1 MEQESL
7 APAGEAPPPAQ
18 PVAEEQQPAAEPA
31 APTEPAA
38 AAEPPAPAPELTEEQ
53 KAAVAAFAEID
64 ADGDGELTA
73 DEIYQAL
80 AKTDA
85 NVNLERI
92 HEIMERADKDH
103 NGTISQQEYM
113 DAVAEDILPPSWLGA
128 WLGKLARGVAAAF
141 AGPEPEAA
149 ATVSVD
155 APQGALGLVF
165 ERDSAVICRIKDES
179 PLLGQVELGW
189 TLVSINSNGSVL
201 DTTTLDGAAV
211 TNLLFAR
218 AEVERK
224 LQFQKTEI
232 KVSAPVAPVAPPVGQ
247 VVAVQPQ
254 WQPPPFVRTPEAAQ
268 IVAWQHP
275 EAAALEA
282 LRSFFTKLAS
292 LDGDVSTITKAEF
305 ASCCANPEV
314 GPQIS
319 NQDAVFDCLD
329 VDSSGEISLDE
340 RLPVHKIMTCTPSTR
355 RLLDGVAVCPPESL
369 VDLRAGCCTPSRGAT
384 WPIPAP
390 ARRNRPRRGAR
401 PSPARV
407 RAQIKSRALT
417 RLTV

>member
-1 MEQESL
+1 M
-7 APAGEAPPPAQ
+7 PAEAGAAVPETPPPS
-18 PVAEEQQPAAEPA
+18 QPAAVVAEAPTEPA
-31 APTEPAA
+31 AEPAA
-38 AAEPPAPAPELTEEQ
+38 AAEPLAPAPELTDEQ
-53 KAAVAAFAEID
+53 RAMLQAFKAID

-85 NVNLERI
+85 NAANLERI
-92 HEIMERADKDH
+92 HEIMEKADKDH

-113 DAVAEDILPPSWLGA
+113 DAVAEDILPPSWLGT
-128 WLGKLARGVAAAF
+128 WVGKLAKGVAAAF
-141 AGPEPEAA
+141 TGPEPEPVP
-149 ATVSVD
+149 TICID

-165 ERDSAVICRIKDES
+165 ERDSAIICRIKDES

-201 DTTTLDGAAV
+201 DTSTLDGWAV
-211 TNLLFAR
+211 TNLLGAR

-232 KVSAPVAPVAPPVGQ
+232 KVSAPVAPPQGQVVAVQPTVGQ
-247 VVAVQPQ
+247 VVAVQPE

-292 LDGDVSTITKAEF
+292 LAVWKSTS
-305 ASCCANPEV
+305 AS
-314 GPQIS
+314 
-319 NQDAVFDCLD
+319 
-329 VDSSGEISLDE
+329 
-340 RLPVHKIMTCTPSTR
+340 
-355 RLLDGVAVCPPESL
+355 
-369 VDLRAGCCTPSRGAT
+369 GAPT
-384 WPIPAP
+384 I
-390 ARRNRPRRGAR
+390 
-401 PSPARV
+401 
-407 RAQIKSRALT
+407 LH
-417 RLTV
+417 

>member
-1 MEQESL
+1 MI
-7 APAGEAPPPAQ
+7 
-18 PVAEEQQPAAEPA
+18 
-31 APTEPAA
+31 
-38 AAEPPAPAPELTEEQ
+38 
-53 KAAVAAFAEID
+53 AAFQEID

-80 AKTDA
+80 ARNDA
-85 NVNLERI
+85 NVSLERI
-92 HEIMERADKDH
+92 HEVMERADKDH
-103 NGTISQQEYM
+103 NGTISQQEYL

-128 WLGKLARGVAAAF
+128 WLGKLAKGVAAAF
-141 AGPEPEAA
+141 AGPEPEAV
-149 ATVSVD
+149 ATVSID

-201 DTTTLDGAAV
+201 DTSTLDGAAV

-218 AEVERK
+218 AEVARK

-232 KVSAPVAPVAPPVGQ
+232 KVSAPVAPPVGQ
-247 VVAVQPQ
+247 VVAVQPE

-292 LDGDVSTITKAEF
+292 LDGDTSTITKAEF
-305 ASCCANPEV
+305 AVCCADPAV
-314 GPQIS
+314 GPQIT
-319 NQDAVFDCLD
+319 NQDAVFDCARP
-329 VDSSGEISLDE
+329 VWKSNFTGT
-340 RLPVHKIMTCTPSTR
+340 RLTGPFAHRSR
-355 RLLDGVAVCPPESL
+355 RRRVGRDLPRRAV
-369 VDLRAGCCTPSRGAT
+369 VRRRRALHGRY
-384 WPIPAP
+384 
-390 ARRNRPRRGAR
+390 RPRHEGARCSVEPGNHRLERGPRRTRGAR
-401 PSPARV
+401 QAHGRQGVPEGAEIEPRLAGG
-407 RAQIKSRALT
+407 AQRGQ
-417 RLTV
+417 

>member
-1 MEQESL
+1 MEQMPAEANAA
-7 APAGEAPPPAQ
+7 APEAPPPPQ
-18 PVAEEQQPAAEPA
+18 PVAEEQEPAA

-38 AAEPPAPAPELTEEQ
+38 AAEPPAPAPELTDEQ
-53 KAAVAAFAEID
+53 RAMLEAFKAID

-80 AKTDA
+80 AKNDA

-92 HEIMERADKDH
+92 HEIMEKADKDH

-113 DAVAEDILPPSWLGA
+113 DAVAEDLLPPSWLGT
-128 WLGKLARGVAAAF
+128 WVGKLAKGVAAAF
-141 AGPEPEAA
+141 AGPEPEA
-149 ATVSVD
+149 VPIVCID

-165 ERDSAVICRIKDES
+165 KRDSAIICRIKDES

-201 DTTTLDGAAV
+201 DTSTLDGWAV
-211 TNLLFAR
+211 TNLLGAR

-232 KVSAPVAPVAPPVGQ
+232 KVSAPVAPPQGQVVAVQPTVGQ
-247 VVAVQPQ
+247 VVAVQPE

-292 LDGDVSTITKAEF
+292 LAVWKSTS
-305 ASCCANPEV
+305 AS
-314 GPQIS
+314 
-319 NQDAVFDCLD
+319 
-329 VDSSGEISLDE
+329 
-340 RLPVHKIMTCTPSTR
+340 
-355 RLLDGVAVCPPESL
+355 
-369 VDLRAGCCTPSRGAT
+369 GAPT
-384 WPIPAP
+384 I
-390 ARRNRPRRGAR
+390 
-401 PSPARV
+401 
-407 RAQIKSRALT
+407 LH
-417 RLTV
+417 

>member
-1 MEQESL
+1 MV
-7 APAGEAPPPAQ
+7 GEAPPPSQ
-18 PVAEEQQPAAEPA
+18 PVAEEQQPAAVAAEAPTEPAAEPA

-38 AAEPPAPAPELTEEQ
+38 AAEPPAPAPELTDEQ
-53 KAAVAAFAEID
+53 RAMLEAFKAID

-80 AKTDA
+80 AKNDA

-92 HEIMERADKDH
+92 HEIMEKADKDH

-113 DAVAEDILPPSWLGA
+113 DAVAEDILPPSWLGT
-128 WLGKLARGVAAAF
+128 WLGKLAKGVTAAF
-141 AGPEPEAA
+141 AGPEPEPVP
-149 ATVSVD
+149 TVDID

-201 DTTTLDGAAV
+201 DTSTLDGWAV
-211 TNLLFAR
+211 TNLLGAR

-224 LQFQKTEI
+224 LQFQKTAV
-232 KVSAPVAPVAPPVGQ
+232 KVSAPVAPPEGQVVAIQPTVGQ

-268 IVAWQHP
+268 IVAWQHS

-282 LRSFFTKLAS
+282 LRSFFTRLAS
-292 LDGDVSTITKAEF
+292 LDGDASTITKAEF
-305 ASCCANPEV
+305 VSCCANPEV

-319 NQDAVFDCLD
+319 NQDAVFDCARPVWKLNFTAPSAD
-329 VDSSGEISLDE
+329 NFLLGT
-340 RLPVHKIMTCTPSTR
+340 RLTSQFAHRSR
-355 RLLDGVAVCPPESL
+355 RGQFGR
-369 VDLRAGCCTPSRGAT
+369 DL
-384 WPIPAP
+384 
-390 ARRNRPRRGAR
+390 ARRAALRRRGA
-401 PSPARV
+401 V
-407 RAQIKSRALT
+407 HG
-417 RLTV
+417 

>member
-1 MEQESL
+1 M
-7 APAGEAPPPAQ
+7 
-18 PVAEEQQPAAEPA
+18 
-31 APTEPAA
+31 
-38 AAEPPAPAPELTEEQ
+38 
-53 KAAVAAFAEID
+53 
-64 ADGDGELTA
+64 
-73 DEIYQAL
+73 
-80 AKTDA
+80 
-85 NVNLERI
+85 NLERI
-92 HEIMERADKDH
+92 HEIMEKADKDH

-113 DAVAEDILPPSWLGA
+113 DAVAEDICPRAGSGPGSASWPRASPRRSRGPSPS
-128 WLGKLARGVAAAF
+128 RCR
-141 AGPEPEAA
+141 P
-149 ATVSVD
+149 SDID

-165 ERDSAVICRIKDES
+165 ERDSAVICRIKDDS

-201 DTTTLDGAAV
+201 DTSTLDGAAV

-232 KVSAPVAPVAPPVGQ
+232 KVSAPVAPPVGQ

-292 LDGDVSTITKAEF
+292 LDGDASTITKAEF
-305 ASCCANPEV
+305 ASCCADPAV

-319 NQDAVFDCLD
+319 NQDAVFDCARPCR
-329 VDSSGEISLDE
+329 GNQT
-340 RLPVHKIMTCTPSTR
+340 RR
-355 RLLDGVAVCPPESL
+355 RLLLGTTHWSIW
-369 VDLRAGCCTPSRGAT
+369 T
-384 WPIPAP
+384 
-390 ARRNRPRRGAR
+390 
-401 PSPARV
+401 
-407 RAQIKSRALT
+407 
-417 RLTV
+417 

>member
-1 MEQESL
+1 MEQEM
-7 APAGEAPPPAQ
+7 PAEAGAAVPETPPPS
-18 PVAEEQQPAAEPA
+18 QPAAVVAEAPTEPA
-31 APTEPAA
+31 AEPAA
-38 AAEPPAPAPELTEEQ
+38 AAEPLAPAPELTDEQ
-53 KAAVAAFAEID
+53 RAMLQAFKAID

-85 NVNLERI
+85 NAANLERI
-92 HEIMERADKDH
+92 HEIMEKADKDH

-113 DAVAEDILPPSWLGA
+113 DAVAEDILPPSWLGT
-128 WLGKLARGVAAAF
+128 WVGKLAKGVAAAF
-141 AGPEPEAA
+141 AGPEPEPVP
-149 ATVSVD
+149 TICID

-165 ERDSAVICRIKDES
+165 ERDSAIICRIKDES

-201 DTTTLDGAAV
+201 DTSTLDGWAV
-211 TNLLFAR
+211 TNLLGAR

-232 KVSAPVAPVAPPVGQ
+232 KVSAPVAPPQGQVVAIQPTVGE

-275 EAAALEA
+275 EAAALEN
-282 LRSFFTKLAS
+282 LRSFFTRLAS
-292 LDGDVSTITKAEF
+292 LDGDASTITKEEF

-329 VDSSGEISLDE
+329 VDGSGEISLDE
-340 RLPVHKIMTCTPSTR
+340 
-355 RLLDGVAVCPPESL
+355 LLYAVAGRYMADTGPGTKE
-369 VDLRAGCCTPSRGAT
+369 
-384 WPIPAP
+384 PAEAWRQAITGP
-390 ARRNRPRRGAR
+390 CQSANQIARSYPTHCL
-401 PSPARV
+401 
-407 RAQIKSRALT
+407 I
-417 RLTV
+417 

>member
-1 MEQESL
+1 MPTEAGAA
-7 APAGEAPPPAQ
+7 APEAPQ

-31 APTEPAA
+31 AEAPAEPAA
-38 AAEPPAPAPELTEEQ
+38 AAEPPAPAPELTDEQ
-53 KAAVAAFAEID
+53 RAMLDAFKAID

-80 AKTDA
+80 AKNDT
-85 NVNLERI
+85 NVSLERI
-92 HEIMERADKDH
+92 HEVMERADKDH

-113 DAVAEDILPPSWLGA
+113 DAVAEDILPPSWLGT
-128 WLGKLARGVAAAF
+128 WLGKLAKGVAAAF
-141 AGPEPEAA
+141 AGPEPEAVP
-149 ATVSVD
+149 TVDID
-155 APQGALGLVF
+155 APNGALGLVF
-165 ERDSAVICRIKDES
+165 ERDSAVVCRIKDDS

-201 DTTTLDGAAV
+201 DTSTLDGAAV

-232 KVSAPVAPVAPPVGQ
+232 KVSAPVAPVAPQGQVVAIQPTVGQ

-282 LRSFFTKLAS
+282 LRSFFTRLAS
-292 LDGDVSTITKAEF
+292 LDGDASTITKAEF

-319 NQDAVFDCLD
+319 NQDAVFDC
-329 VDSSGEISLDE
+329 
-340 RLPVHKIMTCTPSTR
+340 
-355 RLLDGVAVCPPESL
+355 
-369 VDLRAGCCTPSRGAT
+369 
-384 WPIPAP
+384 
-390 ARRNRPRRGAR
+390 AR
-401 PSPARV
+401 PVWKLNFTAPSADNF
-407 RAQIKSRALT
+407 LLGT
-417 RLTV
+417 RLTSPFTHRSRRG